1 MKKKSLIVYNSEGP
15 VIKAFRKTN
24 SLEIE
29 LVFDGER
36 TKKFISI
43 EHFKQFIENGKPL
56 FTIERKTCFVFDD
69 LSTEAKASSNQ
80 IEEFLSN

>member
-24 SLEIE
+24 SSEIE
-29 LVFDGER
+29 LVFDGEN

-43 EHFKQFIENGKPL
+43 EQFRQFIENGEPL
-56 FTIERKTCFVFDD
+56 CTVEKKTRFVFND
-69 LSTEAKASSNQ
+69 LLNEAKATPNQ
-80 IEEFLSN
+80 IEQFLSN